1 MEIILIFIISCLLT
15 IIAIPLVIKLAK
27 KYGLVDNPQQRPHPA
42 HIHQSTIPRAGGLAI
57 YIGIVIS
64 SLLFLPITKAFIG
77 IFFGITILLVMGLID
92 DKKRNF
98 NPYFRLVLLFIA
110 AGCTVGAGIGIAFI
124 NNPLTHLP
132 ILPITLTQPILHL
145 DQIVIPVD
153 FYGSH
158 KIILLADILAF
169 VWIVVLTQII
179 NWSKGVD
186 GQMPGITL
194 VAAIVLGILSL
205 RFYFQGDINQL
216 AIAKLAF
223 ITAGVS
229 LGFLIFNW
237 HPAKIFPGFS
247 GSTILAYL
255 LAILAILSGA
265 KLATALLVLGIPTA
279 DFIYTFYRRVSSG
292 HSPVWGDRGHLHHR
306 LFDDLGWSH
315 QKISLFYILGSA
327 ILGAIAIFVDTQSKI
342 FALIVVS
349 TIFVGFI
356 LWLNS
361 FGDLSKQPGPD
372 NG

>member
-1 MEIILIFIISCLLT
+1 GLILSIII
-15 IIAIPLVIKLAK
+15 
-27 KYGLVDNPQQRPHPA
+27 
-42 HIHQSTIPRAGGLAI
+42 
-57 YIGIVIS
+57 
-64 SLLFLPITKAFIG
+64 FLPITKAMIG
-77 IFFGITILLVMGLID
+77 IIAGVTVLLIVGLID
-92 DKKRNF
+92 DKKKNF
-98 NPYFRLVLLFIA
+98 NPYLRLAFLFLA
-110 AGCTVGAGIGIAFI
+110 AAFAVGAGIGISFL

-132 ILPITLTQPILHL
+132 ILSANLTTPIIYL
-145 DQIVIPVD
+145 DQIVIPID
-153 FYGSH
+153 FFGSH

-169 VWIVVLTQII
+169 IWIVALTQII

-205 RFYFQGDINQL
+205 KFYFQGDINQL
-216 AIAKLAF
+216 PIAKLAF

-229 LGFLIFNW
+229 LGFLVFNW
-237 HPAKIFPGFS
+237 HPAKILPGFS

-265 KLATALLVLGIPTA
+265 KMATALLVLGIPTI
-279 DFIYTFYRRVSSG
+279 DFIFTFYRRVSSG
-292 HSPVWGDRGHLHHR
+292 KSPVWGDRGHLHHR
-306 LFDDLGWSH
+306 LYDDLGWSH
-315 QKISLFYILGSA
+315 QKISLFYILGSV
-327 ILGAIAIFVDTQSKI
+327 ILGAIALFVDTQSKI